1 MELPPSLLHRVT
13 AAGQEHLFQFWNDL
27 DESQQRA
34 LLRDVEGIDFE
45 RLQRLLNAR
54 AEFLAGGGA
63 AKDRAEQA
71 QSPVQLIR
79 QPKSDAD
86 FKAWKAAAAI
96 GRDLIAQ
103 GKVGALLVA
112 GGQGTRLGFD
122 KPKGMFPVGP
132 ISGKTLYQWFAEQL
146 RCRGRESRRSIPYF
160 IMTSE
165 ATHNDTLQ
173 FFKEHNF
180 FGLVKEDVFMFQ
192 QGVLPAIDSNSD
204 RILLDQKNRVS
215 LSPDGHGGVLHA
227 LSLHGLVEEMTRRGI
242 EYLYYHQVDNP
253 TAIVCDPAFIGWHV
267 QQQSEVSTKVVAK
280 VAPEE
285 RMGVVCT
292 VDGRTE
298 IIEYSDL
305 TAEQSR
311 KKDSTGN
318 YVFWAGNT
326 AIHVFS
332 VGFLDRLIEEQ
343 IDLPYHIA
351 KKAVQFV
358 DDTGDRVTPTSPN
371 ATKFEQFIFDTLPLA
386 SNALVV
392 EADRAAEFNPVKNK
406 DGADSPETT
415 RAALVRNHRRWAER
429 AGATVKAGVTLEIS
443 PLFACDEETAVKAIA
458 PGTKVEADQVL
469 EAPPAA

>member
-1 MELPPSLLHRVT
+1 MEIPPSLQQRVT
-13 AAGQEHLFQFWNDL
+13 SAGQEHLFRFWGDL

-34 LLRDVEGIDFE
+34 LQRDVEGIDFD
-45 RLQRLLNAR
+45 RLQRLLAAR
-54 AEFLAGGGA
+54 AEFLAGSGGA
-63 AKDRAEQA
+63 NDRVERAL
-71 QSPVQLIR
+71 SPAQLIR
-79 QPKSDAD
+79 QPKTPADAE
-86 FKAWKAAAAI
+86 AWATAAAL

-132 ISGKTLYQWFAEQL
+132 LSGKTLYQWFAEQL
-146 RCRGRESRRSIPYF
+146 RCRAREAGRSIPYF
-160 IMTSE
+160 LMTSE

-173 FFKEHNF
+173 FFKEHDF

-192 QGVLPAIDSNSD
+192 QGVLPAIASDSD
-204 RILLDQKNRVS
+204 RMLLDQQHRVS

-227 LSLHGLVEEMTRRGI
+227 LSMHGLVEEMKRRGI
-242 EYLYYHQVDNP
+242 EFLYYHQVDNP

-280 VAPEE
+280 VSPEE

-292 VDGRTE
+292 VDDRTE

-305 TAEQSR
+305 TPEQSR
-311 KKDSTGN
+311 KKDADGN
-318 YVFWAGNT
+318 AVFWAGNT

-332 VGFLDRLIEEQ
+332 VAFLDRLVEDD

-351 KKAVQFV
+351 KKAVPYI
-358 DDTGDRVTPTSPN
+358 DDAGKRVTPSSPN

-386 SNALVV
+386 STALVV

-406 DGADSPETT
+406 DGADSPETA
-415 RAALVRNHRRWAER
+415 RAALIRNHRQWAER
-429 AGATVKAGVTLEIS
+429 AGARLKPGVTVEIS
-443 PLFACDEETAVKAIA
+443 PLLACDEETAVKAIA
-458 PGTKVEADQVL
+458 PGTKLESDEVL
-469 EAPPAA
+469 ELPAGP